1 MMATAP
7 RNTVASAGT
16 ATSVTGQTTGSD
28 GGVIL
33 THGLDG
39 RVRLIYGSDGGV
51 RLTHGSDGGVRLTH
65 GPDGRVRRQG
75 WANASRVAG
84 VVRLRSSVL
93 VCQFETRR

>member
-51 RLTHGSDGGVRLTH
+51 RLTHG
-65 GPDGRVRRQG
+65 PDGRVRRQG